1 MRSADDGTRC
11 RREIELPTSLREQV
25 DVGGHPVEKAMSLD
39 RVPARKSKAERPGR
53 VESDASELLVKWI
66 HGEGRGL

>member
-1 MRSADDGTRC
+1 
-11 RREIELPTSLREQV
+11 
-25 DVGGHPVEKAMSLD
+25 MSLD